1 MDRVL
6 LERFFG
12 AINRQFAYG
21 GIKYAQTF
29 EKEAT
34 DCLFDDFGKN
44 WLFGT
49 LAKYCKRFGNLK
61 REKDLFKIA
70 CYCFILWLKRGYHL
84 DEDGTDEIIN
94 TTVAVKTEFFPTFK
108 ESFIDYLGTED
119 FGWAVVE
126 RKEALNKI
134 YNRLYAF
141 ANISFNEIN
150 EVDLYD
156 IFYYCYY
163 IWDTEIPNDQKETDE
178 DVYNKGDKK

>member
-12 AINRQFAYG
+12 AIHRQFAYG
-21 GIKYAQTF
+21 GVKYAQTK

-84 DEDGTDEIIN
+84 DKDGTDEIIN
-94 TTVAVKTEFFPTFK
+94 TTVETKTKFFSTFK

-119 FGWAVVE
+119 FGWAVVY
-126 RKEALNKI
+126 RDKALSNI

-141 ANISFNEIN
+141 GQLTFTEIN

-163 IWDTEIPNDQKETDE
+163 IWQTEIPDDQKETDE
-178 DVYNKGDKK
+178 DVNNEQKQK

>member
-21 GIKYAQTF
+21 GVKYAQTK

-84 DEDGTDEIIN
+84 DEEGTDEIIN
-94 TTVAVKTEFFPTFK
+94 TTVETKTKFFPTFK
-108 ESFIDYLGTED
+108 EKFIDYLGTEA
-119 FGWAVVE
+119 FGWAVVYQD
-126 RKEALNKI
+126 KALGQV
-134 YNRLYAF
+134 YNLLYAF
-141 ANISFNEIN
+141 GMMKFNDIAESDIF
-150 EVDLYD
+150 D
-156 IFYYCYY
+156 IFYYMYY
-163 IWDTEIPNDQKETDE
+163 IWKNEIPDDKKEKDE
-178 DVYNKGDKK
+178 DVNNEKKDK